1 METAG
6 YTTLTRQSG
15 LMKEMQVVAHNL
27 ANAATSGYRREG
39 IVFTEHVAK
48 LEGEGSVSMASA
60 AARLVDLHQAGLSQT
75 GGTFDLGIQGEG
87 FFMVQTPEGE
97 RLTRAGTFMPS
108 AEGILVTPDGYPLL
122 DAGGAPVVA
131 PSDTASVRIST
142 DGTMSASGGV
152 VAEIGL
158 WRPVDPTSLRHQSGV
173 LFSATEVEPIEQGT
187 IRQGFVED
195 SNVDPMTEVARMIE
209 VQRAY
214 EMGQKFLESE
224 DQRQKGV
231 IQTLGR

>member
-27 ANAATSGYRREG
+27 ANAATSGFRREG

-48 LEGEGSVSMASA
+48 LDGEGSVSMASA
-60 AARLVDLHQAGLSQT
+60 TARLVDLQPAGLSQT

-87 FFMVQTPEGE
+87 FFLVQTPDGE
-97 RLTRAGTFMPS
+97 RLTRAGSFFPS
-108 AEGILVTPDGYPLL
+108 AEGTLVTPDGYPLL

-131 PSDTASVRIST
+131 PTDTASVRIST

-158 WRPVDPTSLRHQSGV
+158 WQPVDPASLRHQSGV
-173 LFSATEVEPIEQGT
+173 LFSASEVEPMEGAT

>member
-15 LMKEMQVVAHNL
+15 LMREMQVVAHNL
-27 ANAATSGYRREG
+27 ANAATSGFRREG
-39 IVFTEHVAK
+39 VVFTEHVVR
-48 LEGEGSVSMASA
+48 LDGEKSVSMASA
-60 AARLVDLHQAGLSQT
+60 TARLVDLKPAGLSQT
-75 GGTFDLGIQGEG
+75 GGVFDIGIQGDG

-97 RLTRAGTFMPS
+97 RLTRAGTFTPS
-108 AEGILVTPDGYPLL
+108 AEGILVTPDGFPLL
-122 DAGGAPVVA
+122 DAGGAPVVV
-131 PSDTASVRIST
+131 PTDTSSIRISI

-152 VAEIGL
+152 IAEIGL
-158 WRPVDPTSLRHQSGV
+158 WRPVDPASLRHQSGV
-173 LFSATEVEPIEQGT
+173 LFSAGDVEPVEQST
-187 IRQGFVED
+187 VRQGFVED

>member
-108 AEGILVTPDGYPLL
+108 AEGTLVTPDGYPLL